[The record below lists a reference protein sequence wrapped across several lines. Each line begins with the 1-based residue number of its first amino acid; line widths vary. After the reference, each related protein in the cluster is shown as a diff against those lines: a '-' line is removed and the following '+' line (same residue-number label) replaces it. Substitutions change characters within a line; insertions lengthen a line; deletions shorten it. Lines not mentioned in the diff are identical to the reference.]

1 MGSGLLPNAKHVIAT
16 RVHVYSA
23 FKKVV
28 KLENTVRT
36 SSLVCLWVHKVE
48 SDPFCDIDE
57 KLVNMTT
64 VIYIDLLTKNSSIC
78 IIVGVM
84 ILRLML

>member
-1 MGSGLLPNAKHVIAT
+1 MTI
-16 RVHVYSA
+16 
-23 FKKVV
+23 
-28 KLENTVRT
+28 KLENTVKT
-36 SSLVCLWVHKVE
+36 SSLICLWVHKVE

-78 IIVGVM
+78 IIVTSPLPSLSFKG
-84 ILRLML
+84 LTAKNLTYR